1 MKKISSQ
8 SLIGQQG
15 VNLVER
21 IVLEMKYVW
30 RATPGLD
37 VGIDGEIEIC
47 DPVTGEATNTY
58 IKVQVKS
65 TSQPFTAET
74 PNSLEYICSP
84 KDLEYWL
91 RGNAPVILIVCRPEN
106 NEAYWVSIKD
116 YFRDPAIQ
124 KTRKV
129 IFDKSKQRLTKDSAV
144 VLKNLALP
152 ADSGIY
158 FSPLDTTETLY
169 TNLLKV
175 KSVADTIYVA
185 VTDKTKNSE
194 IWDTFKQL
202 NVKVGG
208 EWILKNRTITSFHP
222 LDEYPFSEVC
232 DPGSCERFDVD
243 EWSESE
249 DEDKRR
255 DYVQLLNRAL
265 HELAWRLKL
274 KYHNQHGYYFYR
286 APRQFKTIHIDYQ
299 SIKRRAKREVFKQY
313 FGKKDTTRKT
323 YCRHAAFKGHFLRSD
338 NQWFLEI
345 TPTYHFTNNGVD
357 DYSYRDETLKG
368 IKRLERNPAV
378 VGQLLMWTDLLRR
391 PIKNL
396 FENEYPFLSFGELET
411 VDVNAG
417 IPDNIWYAAEEDLER
432 ETMSKLDNQLELF

>member
-1 MKKISSQ
+1 MKKLSSQ

-21 IVLEMKYVW
+21 IVLEMKYAW
-30 RATPGLD
+30 RSTPGFD
-37 VGIDGEIEIC
+37 VGIDGEIEVC
-47 DPVTGEATNTY
+47 DPITGEATNTY

-65 TSQPFTAET
+65 TLQPFTAET

-91 RGNAPVILIVCRPEN
+91 RGNAPVILVVCRPED

-129 IFDKSKQRLTKDSAV
+129 IFDKSKQRFTKDSSI

-175 KSVADTIYVA
+175 KSVVETIYVA

-208 EWILKNRTITSFHP
+208 EWILKNRTIISFHP
-222 LDEYPFSEVC
+222 LDEFPFAEVC

-243 EWSESE
+243 EWSETA

-255 DYVQLLNRAL
+255 DYVQLLNNAL
-265 HELAWRLKL
+265 RERTWLLGL
-274 KYHNQHGYYFYR
+274 KYHKEHEYYFYR
-286 APRQFKTIHIDYQ
+286 APRKLNTIHIDYQ

-313 FGKKDTTRKT
+313 FGKRDITRKT
-323 YCRHAAFKGHFLRSD
+323 YCRHAAFKGRFLRLD
-338 NQWFLEI
+338 DQWFLEI
-345 TPTYHFTNNGVD
+345 TPTYHFTKNGLD
-357 DYSYRDETLKG
+357 DYPYRDELLKG

-378 VGQLLMWTDLLRR
+378 VGQLLMWADFLNR
-391 PIKNL
+391 PIKTL
-396 FENEYPFLSFGELET
+396 FANEYPFLSFGELEK
-411 VDVNAG
+411 VNVNAG
-417 IPDNIWYAAEEDLER
+417 ISDNIWYAAEEDIEK
-432 ETMSKLDNQLELF
+432 ETMSSVENQSELF